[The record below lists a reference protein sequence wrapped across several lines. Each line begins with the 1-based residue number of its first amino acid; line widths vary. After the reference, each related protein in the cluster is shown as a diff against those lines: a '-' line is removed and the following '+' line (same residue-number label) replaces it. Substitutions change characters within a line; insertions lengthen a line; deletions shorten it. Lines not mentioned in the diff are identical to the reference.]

1 MTSFVGVGSNWSL
14 ELTNSRDAFCDRIYL
29 VIEGAKV
36 RAIAGDSESID
47 EYVGRLVVN
56 RALPK
61 GLWKVFRL
69 SAAPNEPA
77 IEVELLAKGDLVE
90 YGLPPFKR
98 GRTVSSAMK
107 VGDLGL
113 DEPAEGEGGD
123 ASARE
128 VPKEKAMM
136 KKNDETNTGLP
147 HLSDETF
154 EKEVLKAKVP
164 ALVDFTATWCGPCR
178 SLAPILESVAPEYSG
193 RMKLGK
199 VDVDDCPATSS
210 RYQVKSVPTLLVF
223 HGGKVVGK
231 SVGLISRAT
240 LKSFLDTV
248 LEQSG
253 R

>member
-1 MTSFVGVGSNWSL
+1 M
-14 ELTNSRDAFCDRIYL
+14 A
-29 VIEGAKV
+29 V
-36 RAIAGDSESID
+36 RASSEGDDSGAGETP
-47 EYVGRLVVN
+47 EER
-56 RALPK
+56 K
-61 GLWKVFRL
+61 M
-69 SAAPNEPA
+69 
-77 IEVELLAKGDLVE
+77 AKKCE
-90 YGLPPFKR
+90 
-98 GRTVSSAMK
+98 
-107 VGDLGL
+107 
-113 DEPAEGEGGD
+113 
-123 ASARE
+123 
-128 VPKEKAMM
+128 
-136 KKNDETNTGLP
+136 ETNTGLP

-164 ALVDFTATWCGPCR
+164 ALVDFTATWCGPCK